1 MTLRFEFDKKHNRRT
16 TVQKPHAIFRHGL
29 WEWRILKRNSRSA
42 QGELDNPLAT
52 WYCAVHSPYTQG
64 TYDLG
69 DTYISDIPDHAVHIQ
84 IEDSDYGVDMWS
96 NGKQVVESVRELK
109 GGQA

>member
-1 MTLRFEFDKKHNRRT
+1 MTLRFEFDKKHCRRT

-42 QGELDNPLAT
+42 HGELDNPLAT
-52 WYCAVHSPYTQG
+52 WYCAVHSPYTHG
-64 TYDLG
+64 SYDLG

-84 IEDSDYGVDMWS
+84 IEDSDYGVDFRETP
-96 NGKQVVESVRELK
+96 VETL
-109 GGQA
+109 QAIRQGRQA